1 MFAEI
6 IILTIMGLVLL
17 AWVIF
22 CGIQFIHHG
31 RDVVAGADFIG
42 HVKCEKCGTEYEV
55 SAEEFTKSYMSKY
68 RSVTRTKIQGGAS
81 VNRPQYSYYAKK
93 FHSVNRPQYS
103 YYAKKFQCPC
113 CGKKRYAQVL
123 NINEI
128 NQMMT
133 RPVLRA
139 GIRWLILMGI
149 GGVLIL
155 AVASI
160 PLHFADRAREQ
171 RVEELREQQY
181 EDFKERY
188 GL

>member
-6 IILTIMGLVLL
+6 IILTIIGIVLL

-93 FHSVNRPQYS
+93 F
-103 YYAKKFQCPC
+103 QCPC

-123 NINEI
+123 NINEL

>member
-93 FHSVNRPQYS
+93 F
-103 YYAKKFQCPC
+103 QCPC

-160 PLHFADRAREQ
+160 HLHFADRAREQ

>member
-55 SAEEFTKSYMSKY
+55 RAEEFTQSYMSKS
-68 RSVTRTKIQGGAS
+68 RSVTRTKIQGGA
-81 VNRPQYSYYAKK
+81 
-93 FHSVNRPQYS
+93 FVNRPQYS

>member
-42 HVKCEKCGTEYEV
+42 HVKCEKCGTEYEL
-55 SAEEFTKSYMSKY
+55 SAEEFTQSYMSKS
-68 RSVTRTKIQGGAS
+68 RSVTRTKIQGGA
-81 VNRPQYSYYAKK
+81 
-93 FHSVNRPQYS
+93 FVNRPQYS

-123 NINEI
+123 NINEL

-133 RPVLRA
+133 GPVLRA

>member
-93 FHSVNRPQYS
+93 I
-103 YYAKKFQCPC
+103 QCPC

>member
-6 IILTIMGLVLL
+6 LILTIMGVVLL

-22 CGIQFIHHG
+22 CGIQFIRHS
-31 RDVVAGADFIG
+31 RDVVAGADFVG

-55 SAEEFTKSYMSKY
+55 SAEEFTQSYMSKS
-68 RSVTRTKIQGGAS
+68 RSVTRTKIQGGAF
-81 VNRPQYSYYAKK
+81 VNRPQS
-93 FHSVNRPQYS
+93 S

>member
-6 IILTIMGLVLL
+6 IILTIMGGVVL

-22 CGIQFIHHG
+22 CGIQFIRHS
-31 RDVVAGADFIG
+31 RDVVAGADFVG

-55 SAEEFTKSYMSKY
+55 SAEEFTQSYMSKS
-68 RSVTRTKIQGGAS
+68 RSVTRTKIQGGAF

-93 FHSVNRPQYS
+93 I
-103 YYAKKFQCPC
+103 QCPC

>member
-55 SAEEFTKSYMSKY
+55 SAEEFTQSYMSKS
-68 RSVTRTKIQGGAS
+68 RSVTRTKIQGGA
-81 VNRPQYSYYAKK
+81 
-93 FHSVNRPQYS
+93 FVNRPQYS

>member
-6 IILTIMGLVLL
+6 LILTIMGGVLL

-22 CGIQFIHHG
+22 CGIQFIRHT
-31 RDVVAGADFIG
+31 RDVVAGADFVG

-55 SAEEFTKSYMSKY
+55 SSEEFTKSYMTKY
-68 RSVTRTKIQGGAS
+68 KSVTRTKIKGGA
-81 VNRPQYSYYAKK
+81 
-93 FHSVNRPQYS
+93 FVNRPQYS

-113 CGKKRYAQVL
+113 CGKKRYARVL

-128 NQMMT
+128 NRMMT
-133 RPVLRA
+133 RPVLRV
-139 GIRWLILMGI
+139 GVRWLILMGI

-160 PLHFADRAREQ
+160 PLHFAGQAREQ
-171 RVEELREQQY
+171 RIEELREQQY
-181 EDFKERY
+181 EDFKQRY

>member
-6 IILTIMGLVLL
+6 IILTIIGIVLL

-22 CGIQFIHHG
+22 CGIQFIRHG
-31 RDVVAGADFIG
+31 RDVVAGADFVG

-55 SAEEFTKSYMSKY
+55 SAEEFTQSYMSKS
-68 RSVTRTKIQGGAS
+68 RSVTRTKIQGGAFVS
-81 VNRPQYSYYAKK
+81 
-93 FHSVNRPQYS
+93 RPQYS

>member
-6 IILTIMGLVLL
+6 IILTIIGIVLL

-22 CGIQFIHHG
+22 CGIQFIRHG
-31 RDVVAGADFIG
+31 RDVVAGADFVG

-55 SAEEFTKSYMSKY
+55 SAEEFTQSYMSKS
-68 RSVTRTKIQGGAS
+68 RSVTRTKIQGGA
-81 VNRPQYSYYAKK
+81 
-93 FHSVNRPQYS
+93 FVNRPQYS

-113 CGKKRYAQVL
+113 CEKKRYAQVL

>member
-22 CGIQFIHHG
+22 CGIQFIRHG
-31 RDVVAGADFIG
+31 RDVVAGTDFVG

-55 SAEEFTKSYMSKY
+55 SAEEFTQSYMSKS
-68 RSVTRTKIQGGAS
+68 RSVTRTKIQGGA
-81 VNRPQYSYYAKK
+81 
-93 FHSVNRPQYS
+93 FVNRPQYS

-181 EDFKERY
+181 EGFKERY

>member
-1 MFAEI
+1 M
-6 IILTIMGLVLL
+6 
-17 AWVIF
+17 
-22 CGIQFIHHG
+22 Q
-31 RDVVAGADFIG
+31 
-42 HVKCEKCGTEYEV
+42 K
-55 SAEEFTKSYMSKY
+55 
-68 RSVTRTKIQGGAS
+68 KI
-81 VNRPQYSYYAKK
+81 
-93 FHSVNRPQYS
+93 
-103 YYAKKFQCPC
+103 QCPC

>member
-1 MFAEI
+1 
-6 IILTIMGLVLL
+6 
-17 AWVIF
+17 
-22 CGIQFIHHG
+22 
-31 RDVVAGADFIG
+31 
-42 HVKCEKCGTEYEV
+42 
-55 SAEEFTKSYMSKY
+55 MSKY
-68 RSVTRTKIQGGAS
+68 SRVTRPKLQGGAV
-81 VNRPQYSYYAKK
+81 VNRPQYT
-93 FHSVNRPQYS
+93 

-133 RPVLRA
+133 RPVLRT
-139 GIRWLILMGI
+139 GVRWLILMGI
-149 GGVLIL
+149 GGILIL

>member
-55 SAEEFTKSYMSKY
+55 SAEEFTQSYMSKS
-68 RSVTRTKIQGGAS
+68 RSVTRTKIQGGAF

-93 FHSVNRPQYS
+93 I
-103 YYAKKFQCPC
+103 QCPC

>member
-68 RSVTRTKIQGGAS
+68 RSVTRRKIPGGAS
-81 VNRPQYSYYAKK
+81 G
-93 FHSVNRPQYS
+93 NRPQYS

>member
-6 IILTIMGLVLL
+6 IILTIIGIVLL

-22 CGIQFIHHG
+22 CGIQFIRHG
-31 RDVVAGADFIG
+31 RDVVAGADFVG

-55 SAEEFTKSYMSKY
+55 SAEEFTQSYMSKS
-68 RSVTRTKIQGGAS
+68 RSVTRTKIQGGA
-81 VNRPQYSYYAKK
+81 
-93 FHSVNRPQYS
+93 FVNRPQYS
-103 YYAKKFQCPC
+103 YYAKKFQYPC

-155 AVASI
+155 AVAFI

>member
-6 IILTIMGLVLL
+6 LILTIMGVVLL

-22 CGIQFIHHG
+22 CGIQFIRHS
-31 RDVVAGADFIG
+31 RAAVAGADFAG

-55 SAEEFTKSYMSKY
+55 SSEEFTKSYMTKY
-68 RSVTRTKIQGGAS
+68 KSVTRTKIKSGAF

-93 FHSVNRPQYS
+93 L
-103 YYAKKFQCPC
+103 QCPC

-128 NQMMT
+128 NQMVT
-133 RPVLRA
+133 RPVLRT
-139 GIRWLILMGI
+139 GVRWLILMGI
-149 GGVLIL
+149 GGALIL
-155 AVASI
+155 AAASI
-160 PLHFADRAREQ
+160 PLHFAGQAREQ
-171 RVEELREQQY
+171 SIEELREQQY

>member
-93 FHSVNRPQYS
+93 I
-103 YYAKKFQCPC
+103 QCPC

-181 EDFKERY
+181 EDFKER
-188 GL
+188 

>member
-55 SAEEFTKSYMSKY
+55 SAEEFTQSYMSKS

-93 FHSVNRPQYS
+93 I
-103 YYAKKFQCPC
+103 QCPC

>member
-68 RSVTRTKIQGGAS
+68 RSVTRTKIQGGA
-81 VNRPQYSYYAKK
+81 
-93 FHSVNRPQYS
+93 SVNRPQYS

>member
-93 FHSVNRPQYS
+93 F
-103 YYAKKFQCPC
+103 QCPC
-113 CGKKRYAQVL
+113 FGKKRYAQVL

>member
-6 IILTIMGLVLL
+6 IILTIMGVVLL

-22 CGIQFIHHG
+22 CGIQFIRHG
-31 RDVVAGADFIG
+31 RDVVAGADFVG

-55 SAEEFTKSYMSKY
+55 SAEEFTQSYMSKS
-68 RSVTRTKIQGGAS
+68 RSVTRTKIQGGAF

-93 FHSVNRPQYS
+93 I
-103 YYAKKFQCPC
+103 QCPC

>member
-6 IILTIMGLVLL
+6 IILTIIGIVLL

-22 CGIQFIHHG
+22 CGIQFIRHG
-31 RDVVAGADFIG
+31 RDVVAGADFVG

-55 SAEEFTKSYMSKY
+55 SAEEFTQSYMSKS
-68 RSVTRTKIQGGAS
+68 RSVTRTKIQGGAF

-93 FHSVNRPQYS
+93 I
-103 YYAKKFQCPC
+103 QCPC

>member
-1 MFAEI
+1 MMARF
-6 IILTIMGLVLL
+6 IILTIMGSFLLVWL
-17 AWVIF
+17 IF
-22 CGIQFIHHG
+22 CAVQFIRHS
-31 RDVVAGADFIG
+31 RDVVAGADFVG

-93 FHSVNRPQYS
+93 F
-103 YYAKKFQCPC
+103 QCPC

-123 NINEI
+123 NINEL

>member
-1 MFAEI
+1 MAARI
-6 IILTIMGLVLL
+6 IILEVMGIALL
-17 AWVIF
+17 AWIVF
-22 CGIQFIHHG
+22 CSIQFIRHG
-31 RDVVAGADFIG
+31 RDVAAGAGFVG

-55 SAEEFTKSYMSKY
+55 SSAEFTNSYMTKY
-68 RSVTRTKIQGGAS
+68 KSVTRTKMQGGAF
-81 VNRPQYSYYAKK
+81 VNRPKYK
-93 FHSVNRPQYS
+93 

-139 GIRWLILMGI
+139 GVRWLILMCI
-149 GGVLIL
+149 GGFLIL
-155 AVASI
+155 TVASI
-160 PLHFADRAREQ
+160 PLHFVDRAREQ
-171 RVEELREQQY
+171 RIEKLKEQQY
-181 EDFKERY
+181 EEFKERY

>member
-42 HVKCEKCGTEYEV
+42 HVTCEKCGTEYEV

-68 RSVTRTKIQGGAS
+68 RSVTRTKIQGGA
-81 VNRPQYSYYAKK
+81 
-93 FHSVNRPQYS
+93 SVNRPQYS